1 MEDLTREGRQVQS
14 ERCDLLEAERVA
26 EGGPSRACR
35 APARRPGMPGLT
47 LSRM

>member
-1 MEDLTREGRQVQS
+1 MEYLTREGRQVQS

-35 APARRPGMPGLT
+35 APARRPRMPGLT